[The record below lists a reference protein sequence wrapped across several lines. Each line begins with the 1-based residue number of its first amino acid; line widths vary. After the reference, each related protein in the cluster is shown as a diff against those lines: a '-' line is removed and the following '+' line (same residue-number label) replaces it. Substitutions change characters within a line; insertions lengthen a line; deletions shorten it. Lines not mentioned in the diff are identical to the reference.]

1 MSSSQELAKRHESD
15 CRVCPPFG
23 VVAELD
29 THHGRLLTPRSLA
42 LAAAC
47 LLFRQDEWGPAS
59 HTARPLGRLSLL
71 GSLCLA
77 AGGNFNEDGDPVPP
91 EEEAAAEVLASTC
104 SLLASHL
111 PPSPGADTE
120 SPARRL
126 EEMTPISPAEKVD
139 IQLLLATVHGV
150 HPPV

>member
-1 MSSSQELAKRHESD
+1 
-15 CRVCPPFG
+15 
-23 VVAELD
+23 
-29 THHGRLLTPRSLA
+29 LTPRSLA

-47 LLFRQDEWGPAS
+47 LLFRQDDWCPTSNAGR
-59 HTARPLGRLSLL
+59 TLGRLSLL

-91 EEEAAAEVLASTC
+91 EEEAAADVLACTC
-104 SLLASHL
+104 NLLASHL
-111 PPSPGADTE
+111 SAGPGTDTV
-120 SPARRL
+120 SSARRL
-126 EEMTPISPAEKVD
+126 EEMKPLSTAEKID

>member
-1 MSSSQELAKRHESD
+1 MTSSQESD
-15 CRVCPPFG
+15 CRLAPPFG
-23 VVAELD
+23 VVIERD

-47 LLFRQDEWGPAS
+47 LLFRQDLWGPTGS
-59 HTARPLGRLSLL
+59 PGRPQGKLSLL

-77 AGGNFNEDGDPVPP
+77 AGGNFNENGDPAPP
-91 EEEAAAEVLASTC
+91 EEEAAAEVLACTC
-104 SLLASHL
+104 NLLAAQLANGH
-111 PPSPGADTE
+111 GAAE
-120 SPARRL
+120 ISPARL
-126 EEMTPISPAEKVD
+126 LDEMKPFSPAEQND

>member
-1 MSSSQELAKRHESD
+1 MTSSQESD
-15 CRVCPPFG
+15 CRLAPPFG
-23 VVAELD
+23 VVAERD

-47 LLFRQDEWGPAS
+47 LLFRQDLWGP
-59 HTARPLGRLSLL
+59 TGTTGRTSGKLSLL

-77 AGGNFNEDGDPVPP
+77 AGGNYNENGDPAPP
-91 EEEAAAEVLASTC
+91 EEEAAADVLACTC
-104 SLLASHL
+104 NLLAAQL
-111 PPSPGADTE
+111 ADGTGTDE
-120 SPARRL
+120 VSCARRL
-126 EEMTPISPAEKVD
+126 NEMQPLSRAEKTD